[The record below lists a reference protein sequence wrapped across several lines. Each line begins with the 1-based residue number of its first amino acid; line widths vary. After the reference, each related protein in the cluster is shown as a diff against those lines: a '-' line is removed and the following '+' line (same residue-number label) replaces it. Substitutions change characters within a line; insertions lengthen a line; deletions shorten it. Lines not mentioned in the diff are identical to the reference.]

1 MTGYEVLENQ
11 NLCYICDSDAAIYFT
26 GTLEQCSQYLHE
38 QAEIFSFL
46 PRVMI
51 LTEEKYVGMFSP
63 TEITDPKAE
72 ILSGMAQ
79 MAKDEIRSVAETADL
94 SQIIIIDPESL

>member
-1 MTGYEVLENQ
+1 MKLENK

-26 GTLEQCSQYLHE
+26 CTYEQCLQYLQE

-51 LTEEKYVGMFSP
+51 LTEEKYVEMFSP
-63 TEITDPKAE
+63 TEI
-72 ILSGMAQ
+72 IVL
-79 MAKDEIRSVAETADL
+79 
-94 SQIIIIDPESL
+94 ESL